1 MIADLCIH
9 DESDEKNHNIHAHI
23 MTTVRPSNPDGTW
36 KAKSKKEYILDE
48 KGNKV
53 LNKNGKPKTRKVELT
68 NWNDKG
74 NAEKWRENFSKI
86 CNVYLEKNGQE
97 KRVDH
102 RSYKRQGKDEL
113 PTIHLGASAYA
124 LEKKGIE
131 TEKGNIN
138 REIKKHNELVRYL
151 KNKITEINT
160 WIKEF
165 KNDLKQGY
173 EKYKEEIKIEYEKEP
188 KLFDLYEYITVYHD
202 MQREKTDEIQNQY
215 YANKKGASDLRRFL
229 KARYHLQDNNL
240 KTIGDLQKKISEL
253 KTKSTKNNKEMKQKT
268 IRIEN
273 LNKSIAYAE
282 IMKDNHKIYEEWKNK
297 KMFKTAFYNGHK
309 NEIDKYKSA
318 KYMIEKIHGTPKVKI
333 KEWKQEIKELEKEI
347 KKHNEITGAIKKE
360 YESINHIKYAVK
372 QVNDDYGID
381 LSIEIDNAIK
391 RGEKPSTIAQ
401 IRKFQ
406 EQIEKEKEYSK
417 KAKIKNNEIGR
428 SVWQIKECFH

>member
-23 MTTVRPSNPDGTW
+23 MTTVRPLNPDGTW
-36 KAKSKKEYILDE
+36 RAKSKKEYILDE

-86 CNVYLEKNGQE
+86 CNAYLEKNGQE

-173 EKYKEEIKIEYEKEP
+173 
-188 KLFDLYEYITVYHD
+188 
-202 MQREKTDEIQNQY
+202 
-215 YANKKGASDLRRFL
+215 
-229 KARYHLQDNNL
+229 
-240 KTIGDLQKKISEL
+240 
-253 KTKSTKNNKEMKQKT
+253 
-268 IRIEN
+268 
-273 LNKSIAYAE
+273 
-282 IMKDNHKIYEEWKNK
+282 
-297 KMFKTAFYNGHK
+297 
-309 NEIDKYKSA
+309 
-318 KYMIEKIHGTPKVKI
+318 
-333 KEWKQEIKELEKEI
+333 
-347 KKHNEITGAIKKE
+347 
-360 YESINHIKYAVK
+360 
-372 QVNDDYGID
+372 
-381 LSIEIDNAIK
+381 
-391 RGEKPSTIAQ
+391 
-401 IRKFQ
+401 
-406 EQIEKEKEYSK
+406 
-417 KAKIKNNEIGR
+417 
-428 SVWQIKECFH
+428 